1 MLTGGTEDCHLRRME
16 TLFQRR
22 IMRSRPQPPRITPPR
37 EGRSPSWINN
47 IVGPRYN
54 ILLEEKGD
62 KKSNQASRKGF
73 GPTFEGTTT
82 TTTILR
88 CRQSVNYFQ
97 GSRVP

>member
-62 KKSNQASRKGF
+62 KKSSKQKRIW
-73 GPTFEGTTT
+73 PTFER
-82 TTTILR
+82 TISR
-88 CRQSVNYFQ
+88 CRQSGNFQ
-97 GSRVP
+97 GSHVP